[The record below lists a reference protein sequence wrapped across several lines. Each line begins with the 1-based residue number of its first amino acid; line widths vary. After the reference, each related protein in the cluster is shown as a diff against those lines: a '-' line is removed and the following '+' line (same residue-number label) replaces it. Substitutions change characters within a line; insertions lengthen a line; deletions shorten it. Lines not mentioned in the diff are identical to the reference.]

1 MFNLALNPPF
11 CQTAVI
17 GSAYFDFPKSL
28 CAQSDAQISPAVIII
43 TSFNTNLP
51 APDKYGN
58 PNSGVGKSPP
68 RLGTYTSGV
77 VIKNVSV
84 TSDIPK
90 VKSPPIIPILADHI
104 PRRVRI
110 PIITITVP
118 RPYAKM

>member
-68 RLGTYTSGV
+68 RFGTYTSGV
-77 VIKNVSV
+77 VIKNVNV
-84 TSDIPK
+84 TNDIPN
-90 VKSPPIIPILADHI
+90 VNSPPNSPILEYQI
-104 PRRVRI
+104 PSNVKT

-118 RPYAKM
+118 KP